1 MNADAPVLFEE
12 TATASGHRIGI
23 ATLNQPASLNG
34 LSLPMVDL
42 LAEQL
47 DAWEA
52 DSGIALIMLRGAGGK
67 AFCAGGDLHSLYRSL
82 GGRRDSVLG
91 IGDSESVVDYALAFF
106 SREYRLDYRIHAYP
120 KPVLCWGHGIVMGG
134 GMGLMAGASHR
145 VVTDASRLAMP
156 EIGIGLFPDVGGTW
170 MLSHAPGHSGRFLA
184 LTGANLGASDAIH
197 AGFADIAIAQTA
209 SDAVFE
215 ALVNQAWHGETH
227 SDAATLHRLL
237 RGFAMQDLE
246 PGPLQRFRSVIDA
259 CCGTPSLE
267 EAVAELLACDMDD
280 PWWQRAKAAIAA
292 GCPSSIRLSWEL
304 QQRACRLSLA
314 EVFRLELNAAMGCAT
329 HGDFAEGIRALLI
342 DKDKQPRW
350 NPATLA
356 QADAAFANAFIER
369 HWPNGHPLADLG
381 RDDPQRTPL
390 H

>member
-1 MNADAPVLFEE
+1 MSAEAATASPVLFEE
-12 TATASGHRIGI
+12 AATASGHRIGI
-23 ATLNQPASLNG
+23 ATLNQPAALNG

-42 LAEQL
+42 IAERL

-52 DSGIALIMLRGAGGK
+52 DPGIAVVALRGAGGK
-67 AFCAGGDLHSLYRSL
+67 AFCAGGDLHSLYRSMEQ
-82 GGRRDSVLG
+82 GSGSG
-91 IGDSESVVDYALAFF
+91 DYALAFF

-120 KPVLCWGHGIVMGG
+120 KPVLCWGQGIVMGG

-145 VVTDASRLAMP
+145 VVTETSRLAMP

-170 MLSHAPGHSGRFLA
+170 MLTHAPGRTGRFLA
-184 LTGANLGASDAIH
+184 LTGANLGASDALY
-197 AGFADIAIAQTA
+197 AGFADVAIAQHDA
-209 SDAVFE
+209 DAVFA
-215 ALVNQAWHGETH
+215 ALGTQAWNGQAHR
-227 SDAATLHRLL
+227 DAATLHRLL
-237 RGFAMQDLE
+237 RDFALE
-246 PGPLQRFRSVIDA
+246 TLDPGPLQRFRPLIDA

-267 EAVAELLACDMDD
+267 EAVTALAASDEDD
-280 PWWQRAKAAIAA
+280 PWWQHARAALAA

-314 EVFRLELNAAMGCAT
+314 DVFRLEFNVAMGCAA

-356 QADAAFANAFIER
+356 ETDAAFANAFIER
-369 HWPNGHPLADLG
+369 RWPNGHPLSSLG
-381 RDDPQRTPL
+381 RDDPQRLPL
-390 H
+390 L

>member
-1 MNADAPVLFEE
+1 MSTEADAPVLFEE

-42 LAEQL
+42 LAAKL
-47 DAWEA
+47 DAWA
-52 DSGIALIMLRGAGGK
+52 DDPTIALIALRGAGDK
-67 AFCAGGDLHSLYRSL
+67 AFCAGGDLHSLHRSIS
-82 GGRRDSVLG
+82 RDSETAA
-91 IGDSESVVDYALAFF
+91 STSDYALAFF

-145 VVTDASRLAMP
+145 VVTEASRLAMP

-170 MLSHAPGHSGRFLA
+170 MLCHTPGHTGRFLA
-184 LTGANLGASDAIH
+184 LTGANLGASDALH
-197 AGFADIAIAQTA
+197 AGFADIAIAQHDA
-209 SDAVFE
+209 QAVFA
-215 ALVNQAWHGETH
+215 ALAAQAWCGDAQ

-237 RGFAMQDLE
+237 RGFALSSLE
-246 PGPLQRFRSVIDA
+246 PGPLQRLRSRIDA

-267 EAVAELLACDMDD
+267 DAVATLLASEADD
-280 PWWQRAKAAIAA
+280 PWWQRAKASLAA
-292 GCPSSIRLSWEL
+292 GCPSSVRLSWEL
-304 QQRACRLSLA
+304 QQRASRLSLA
-314 EVFRLELNAAMGCAT
+314 EVFRLELNVAMGCIA

-342 DKDKQPRW
+342 DKDKQPHW
-350 NPATLA
+350 NPTTLA
-356 QADAAFANAFIER
+356 QADAGFANAFIER

-381 RDDPQRTPL
+381 HDDPQRAPL

>member
-1 MNADAPVLFEE
+1 MSTEADAPVLFAEA
-12 TATASGHRIGI
+12 ATASGHRIGI
-23 ATLNQPASLNG
+23 ATLNQPTSLNG

-42 LAEQL
+42 LTEKL
-47 DAWEA
+47 DAWA
-52 DSGIALIMLRGAGGK
+52 DDPAIAFITLRGAGDK
-67 AFCAGGDLHSLYRSL
+67 AFCAGGDLHSLHRSIS
-82 GGRRDSVLG
+82 RDSG
-91 IGDSESVVDYALAFF
+91 TAQSIDDYALAFF

-145 VVTDASRLAMP
+145 VVTEASRLAMP

-170 MLSHAPGHSGRFLA
+170 MLSHAPGHTGRFLA
-184 LTGANLGASDAIH
+184 LTGANLGAADAVY
-197 AGFADIAIAQTA
+197 AGFADIAIAQHDA
-209 SDAVFE
+209 QAVFA
-215 ALVNQAWHGETH
+215 ALVAQAWNGDAQ

-237 RGFAMQDLE
+237 RGFALQTLE
-246 PGPLQRFRSVIDA
+246 PGPLQRFRTQIDA

-267 EAVAELLACDMDD
+267 EAVAALLASELDD
-280 PWWQRAKAAIAA
+280 PWWQRAKAALTA
-292 GCPSSIRLSWEL
+292 GCPSSTRLSWEL
-304 QQRACRLSLA
+304 QQRASRLSLA
-314 EVFRLELNAAMGCAT
+314 EVFRLELNAAMGCAA
-329 HGDFAEGIRALLI
+329 HGDFAEGVRALLI
-342 DKDKQPRW
+342 DKDKQPHW

-381 RDDPQRTPL
+381 HNDPQRRPL